1 MLWIWFCRVTTEELF
16 LKIAASKKQEKS
28 LKTTCKVGSFYCICK
43 LYTCNL
49 LKTIFSRAFLK
60 DFAKIGCD
68 VNLYGTVRNLITYF
82 AETFR
87 CFSHDHL
94 LLFSFFLSNFWTAFF
109 KENLPMVVSANT
121 CLKIVS
127 PKNF

>member
-1 MLWIWFCRVTTEELF
+1 MLWIWFCRVTTEEMF

-28 LKTTCKVGSFYCICK
+28 LKTTCEVGSFYCISK
-43 LYTCNL
+43 LYTWNL

-68 VNLYGTVRNLITYF
+68 VNLYGTVRNLIIYF

-87 CFSHDHL
+87 CFFNDQFITL
-94 LLFSFFLSNFWTAFF
+94 LLFLIKFLNSFFQGKPPNGCFS
-109 KENLPMVVSANT
+109 
-121 CLKIVS
+121 
-127 PKNF
+127 